1 MYTNKKNNI
10 LCFAES
16 LIKIILIFCTF
27 YSSNIYL
34 RLKFFHY
41 SIIWVHQNIVMCFKN
56 IALTTQSLIL
66 VNKSPDGYDHQKQP
80 RKLRY

>member
-27 YSSNIYL
+27 LFYQISILDLN
-34 RLKFFHY
+34 FFHY
-41 SIIWVHQNIVMCFKN
+41 SIIWVHQEKYSHVF
-56 IALTTQSLIL
+56 
-66 VNKSPDGYDHQKQP
+66 
-80 RKLRY
+80 